1 MKGYANC
8 NRMEHLQ
15 KFVLSTRCKK
25 TNNKKSFQTYFGMV
39 SKPINLFHWSFLQV
53 LRLVIL
59 MSFDL
64 SEWKLCFVSMN
75 VVMG

>member
-1 MKGYANC
+1 
-8 NRMEHLQ
+8 
-15 KFVLSTRCKK
+15 
-25 TNNKKSFQTYFGMV
+25 
-39 SKPINLFHWSFLQV
+39 LQV

-75 VVMG
+75 VVMGWKTIAKTPSTWGQTSAIAWPTFPSCPWDLQH